1 MLKELF
7 EGHFYGTFPLAGDK
21 LLLLDEATGEGDFF
35 LSDTQACR
43 DCHYVCHDDVAQR
56 EQLKVHSSH
65 LVYYIS
71 IGQVFSYVRE
81 DVGETCDYMLE
92 NDQATVLVEMTCSTS
107 GYVKDKRQKA
117 RRQLY
122 NTLCRL
128 FTSPIIREHIE
139 NHDSRCVVF
148 SWKETFPPDC
158 EQDPVERNMSD
169 MTIMTNMV
177 YSPDN
182 ELKFEFGFKLREIRY
197 PDVFVL

>member
-7 EGHFYGTFPLAGDK
+7 EGHFYGTFPLSGDR
-21 LLLLDEATGEGDFF
+21 LLLLDEAISEGDFF

-43 DCHYVCHDDVAQR
+43 DCHFVCSDNVAQR
-56 EQLKVHSSH
+56 EQLKIHSN
-65 LVYYIS
+65 LPVYYIS
-71 IGQVFSYVRE
+71 IGQIFSYVRE

-122 NTLCRL
+122 NTLCCL
-128 FTSPIIREHIE
+128 FASPIIREHLE
-139 NHDSRCVVF
+139 NHDFRYVIF
-148 SWKETFPPDC
+148 SWKETFAPDS
-158 EQDPVERNMSD
+158 EQDLVERNMSD
-169 MTIMTNMV
+169 MTIMTDIV

-182 ELKFEFGFKLREIRY
+182 ELKFDFDFKLREIRY